1 MNDYVMRVLI
11 RSVSHA
17 FLRIGPQVQK
27 FLLELLPDVQSWA
40 TENTVDI
47 NIKDE
52 KLKNVLSKMKIVQTP
67 IIKNKQKQETT
78 LEIQNQNTEG
88 EELDFVI
95 DRENNEERQKVEE
108 GNSTQVLPAQINELE
123 INRNSNDK
131 DLNKQTDNNKTEDNA
146 IENIH
151 DNKKASNENK
161 TATSTE
167 SKTDKKEES
176 NYEETTSKSEIEKE
190 KDIINKT
197 NKAQLE
203 EKKDTGNGEKT
214 LQNRAKTQTQKGARE
229 NITKES
235 MEQAQILEIIDK

>member
-17 FLRIGPQVQK
+17 FLRIRPQVQK
-27 FLLELLPDVQSWA
+27 LLLELLPDVQSWA

-52 KLKNVLSKMKIVQTP
+52 KVKNVLSKMKILQTP
-67 IIKNKQKQETT
+67 IIKSKQKQETT

-123 INRNSNDK
+123 INRNSYDK
-131 DLNKQTDNNKTEDNA
+131 DFNKQTVV
-146 IENIH
+146 I
-151 DNKKASNENK
+151 
-161 TATSTE
+161 
-167 SKTDKKEES
+167 
-176 NYEETTSKSEIEKE
+176 
-190 KDIINKT
+190 
-197 NKAQLE
+197 
-203 EKKDTGNGEKT
+203 
-214 LQNRAKTQTQKGARE
+214 
-229 NITKES
+229 
-235 MEQAQILEIIDK
+235 

>member
-123 INRNSNDK
+123 INRNSYDK
-131 DLNKQTDNNKTEDNA
+131 DFNKQTVV
-146 IENIH
+146 I
-151 DNKKASNENK
+151 
-161 TATSTE
+161 
-167 SKTDKKEES
+167 
-176 NYEETTSKSEIEKE
+176 
-190 KDIINKT
+190 
-197 NKAQLE
+197 
-203 EKKDTGNGEKT
+203 
-214 LQNRAKTQTQKGARE
+214 
-229 NITKES
+229 
-235 MEQAQILEIIDK
+235 

>member
-1 MNDYVMRVLI
+1 MNDYVMRVLV

-52 KLKNVLSKMKIVQTP
+52 KLKNVLSKMKILQTP

-123 INRNSNDK
+123 INRNSYDK
-131 DLNKQTDNNKTEDNA
+131 DFNKQTVV
-146 IENIH
+146 I
-151 DNKKASNENK
+151 
-161 TATSTE
+161 
-167 SKTDKKEES
+167 
-176 NYEETTSKSEIEKE
+176 
-190 KDIINKT
+190 
-197 NKAQLE
+197 
-203 EKKDTGNGEKT
+203 
-214 LQNRAKTQTQKGARE
+214 
-229 NITKES
+229 
-235 MEQAQILEIIDK
+235 